1 MRPLPHPPEA
11 EEHADSIEVLR
22 GWIVEGELH
31 VSIAPCWEWRE
42 QPADWGRLL
51 AQAAA
56 QMAEAI
62 SNETGKDRAEIW
74 GYERMK
80 STQRGKRSRRFS
92 VRGNQSF
99 GFRREGGGNGFFQRG
114 GAKIVNLSK
123 MRRSRTCW
131 LISGISG

>member
-11 EEHADSIEVLR
+11 EKHTDSIEVLR

-62 SNETGKDRAEIW
+62 SNETGKDRAEI
-74 GYERMK
+74 YRVISE
-80 STQRGKRSRRFS
+80 SITQHL
-92 VRGNQSF
+92 Q
-99 GFRREGGGNGFFQRG
+99 
-114 GAKIVNLSK
+114 NLPK
-123 MRRSRTCW
+123 DADAQKYGVMNE
-131 LISGISG
+131 